1 MATQDDANA
10 PPPLSPKVFMIL
22 LAFAEGTSH
31 GYQIKKAVEERSDG
45 QVRLDAGSLYR
56 ALARLLDDGLIEET
70 QERPEPSCDD
80 TRRRYYR
87 LTDMGRRA
95 VAAEAR
101 RLAGLLE
108 IARAHDLVDHPEA
121 AR

>member
-1 MATQDDANA
+1 
-10 PPPLSPKVFMIL
+10 MIL

-31 GYQIKKAVEERSDG
+31 GYQIKKAVEERSGG

-56 ALARLLDDGLIEET
+56 ALARLLDDGLIEESR
-70 QERPEPSCDD
+70 ERPEPSGDD
-80 TRRRYYR
+80 ARRRYYR
-87 LTDMGRRA
+87 LTDSGRRA

-108 IARAHDLVDHPEA
+108 IARAHDLIDHPEA